1 MILFCPV
8 LCCFVNFII
17 GSCADDDYQHFCPDQ
32 LIYDTDTGISELDFQ
47 ESIKIIALFISQQL
61 SIAALCN
68 RQRILK
74 DSHCGAF
81 AVICMVLLAL
91 AQWSVFL
98 QETNPAWLPLL
109 LIPAATRAC
118 AGLAVMHLRP
128 MGTSQYAA
136 MRRGGADLTAALWI
150 FLALAV
156 GLPIWLAGSFA
167 PLAAAVGYGLAAW
180 YGFRQLDGM
189 SGDISGFALTV
200 GELGG
205 AATLLYVG

>member
-1 MILFCPV
+1 MKQDKRPAGAAVKKRRFFNRISRKLMLFVV
-8 LCCFVNFII
+8 LM
-17 GSCADDDYQHFCPDQ
+17 S
-32 LIYDTDTGISELDFQ
+32 
-47 ESIKIIALFISQQL
+47 
-61 SIAALCN
+61 
-68 RQRILK
+68 
-74 DSHCGAF
+74 
-81 AVICMVLLAL
+81 MVLLAL

-200 GELGG
+200 GELVG